1 MCLNHRTGMR
11 LFQYFRNNE
20 KLKKLFI
27 NEDLSLLHSAFKHQI
42 ELDRIRFDNDHH
54 DSLLLETFS
63 KKLLDNCKKIYSLS
77 AVIAFA
83 ALIIAGPLTW
93 TSSLIILFA
102 ISISITILWL
112 KRNQTCQCDESII
125 KLAKQ
130 IDDERQLLTKL
141 KELIEDND
149 FAVFNVITA
158 ISKLATS
165 FRDIGIR
172 CAKDFRQQTLALKEL
187 LPLKADIDD
196 NLISSMPDDLY
207 DSYNNC
213 DVDNVRIIKSLR
225 QLIRLQISEF
235 FKRLL
240 LIYVQNYYD
249 VPSNFPE
256 KLSNQ
261 IIIDTLNNILGKML
275 ENSKCRQ
282 QELMTILSFYKSFY
296 LSSSYDNDNQDK
308 LKNENRMLWQ
318 NCRNVRKALYRSM
331 AIIDDCETILDQ
343 SNTTAILDQKIKENL
358 DCKFETMIETTTM
371 ANEMIQAIRRSLQHN
386 HRKAN
391 ITDKLE
397 LSTINDEMI
406 GSNDNK
412 PGTSGGLINE
422 CEPPKDEVFEA
433 FIEDSRSRNTIWEND
448 YDYDDD
454 QTDVQMK
461 DAENNMFFEL
471 RTALK
476 DKHIEHRM
484 REARAQGIEL
494 DREQIENE
502 YRQSL
507 MDNQTIPKQLMI
519 NDDNDHQM
527 TTASAINSQFLEQ
540 HEQQSTTPLM
550 GLNFQFDFNLAMRDS
565 NQLKWRLN
573 LNDGE
578 ETFGDSDHHNDHDDN
593 DD

>member
-1 MCLNHRTGMR
+1 
-11 LFQYFRNNE
+11 
-20 KLKKLFI
+20 
-27 NEDLSLLHSAFKHQI
+27 
-42 ELDRIRFDNDHH
+42 
-54 DSLLLETFS
+54 
-63 KKLLDNCKKIYSLS
+63 
-77 AVIAFA
+77 
-83 ALIIAGPLTW
+83 
-93 TSSLIILFA
+93 
-102 ISISITILWL
+102 
-112 KRNQTCQCDESII
+112 
-125 KLAKQ
+125 
-130 IDDERQLLTKL
+130 
-141 KELIEDND
+141 
-149 FAVFNVITA
+149 
-158 ISKLATS
+158 
-165 FRDIGIR
+165 
-172 CAKDFRQQTLALKEL
+172 
-187 LPLKADIDD
+187 
-196 NLISSMPDDLY
+196 
-207 DSYNNC
+207 
-213 DVDNVRIIKSLR
+213 
-225 QLIRLQISEF
+225 
-235 FKRLL
+235 
-240 LIYVQNYYD
+240 
-249 VPSNFPE
+249 
-256 KLSNQ
+256 
-261 IIIDTLNNILGKML
+261 
-275 ENSKCRQ
+275 
-282 QELMTILSFYKSFY
+282 
-296 LSSSYDNDNQDK
+296 
-308 LKNENRMLWQ
+308 
-318 NCRNVRKALYRSM
+318 
-331 AIIDDCETILDQ
+331 
-343 SNTTAILDQKIKENL
+343 
-358 DCKFETMIETTTM
+358 MIETTTM

-494 DREQIENE
+494 DLEQIENE